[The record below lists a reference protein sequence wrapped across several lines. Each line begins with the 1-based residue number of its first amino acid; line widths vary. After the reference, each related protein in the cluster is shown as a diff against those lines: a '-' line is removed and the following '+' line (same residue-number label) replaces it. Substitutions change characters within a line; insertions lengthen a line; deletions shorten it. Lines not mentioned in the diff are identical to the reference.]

1 MKSTNAVNISM
12 NVQDITD
19 ATDYGLT
26 ITGITSSSGIMYYEI
41 PVFKA
46 RYRVSYSTICRN
58 IERVRRRR
66 DARNYFVKVGGKNFV
81 SCGIIT
87 NRKKHT
93 VHFKNEEYRQWLQ
106 CYHWDLVGTV
116 TFENKYP
123 MLSVKKRMNKLFE
136 RLKRTYYD
144 KPLVFVYACE
154 SNPSGDG
161 GYHGHFI
168 VGYQDE
174 LVFSEVKSIIEN
186 SLRAGKNENRAI
198 TDIKEY
204 RYQEDYIGYVVGKME
219 KKHDGFEF
227 LTSNFIN

>member
-58 IERVRRRR
+58 IERVRQRR

-81 SCGIIT
+81 SCGIVT

-93 VHFKNEEYRQWLQ
+93 AHFKYNEFTQWLQ

-116 TFENKYP
+116 TFGNVTPVPVITRK
-123 MLSVKKRMNKLFE
+123 ME
-136 RLKRTYYD
+136 RLFISLKRHYYD
-144 KPLVFVYACE
+144 KTLVFIYACE
-154 SNPSGDG
+154 RNPSGDG
-161 GYHGHFI
+161 GYHCHFML
-168 VGYQDE
+168 GCQDE
-174 LVFSEVKSIIEN
+174 VAFSELKGIIEN
-186 SLRAGKNENRAI
+186 YLRAGKDENRAN

-204 RYQEDYIGYVVGKME
+204 RWQDDYIGYVVSKIVKMP
-219 KKHDGFEF
+219 DDWAF

>member
-1 MKSTNAVNISM
+1 MKSTNAVNITM

-26 ITGITSSSGIMYYEI
+26 ITGITSSSGILYYEI
-41 PVFKA
+41 PVFRA
-46 RYRVSYSTICRN
+46 RYGVSYSTICRN

-66 DARNYFVKVGGKNFV
+66 DARNYFVKVCGKNYI

-93 VHFKNEEYRQWLQ
+93 GHFKNEEFRQWLQ

-116 TFENKYP
+116 AFEKAYSLPALKN
-123 MLSVKKRMNKLFE
+123 RMDKLFE

-154 SNPSGDG
+154 PNPSGDG
-161 GYHGHFI
+161 GYHAHFML
-168 VGYQDE
+168 GFQDE
-174 LVFSEVKSIIEN
+174 LAFSEVKSIIEN
-186 SLRAGKNENRAI
+186 SLRAGKDDNRAI

-204 RYQEDYIGYVVGKME
+204 RWQEDYIGYIVSKIE
-219 KKHDGFEF
+219 KKPDVFEF